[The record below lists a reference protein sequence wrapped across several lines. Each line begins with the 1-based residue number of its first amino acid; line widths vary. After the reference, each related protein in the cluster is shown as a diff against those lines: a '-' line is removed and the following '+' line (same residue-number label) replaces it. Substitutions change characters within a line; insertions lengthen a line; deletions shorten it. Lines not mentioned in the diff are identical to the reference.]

1 MPELNESQ
9 HSQACAE
16 EQVATATGTVLQLN
30 RRAASEFNF
39 IELQF
44 QRETFR
50 LIMTYYIVD
59 CSNDQQ
65 QIEREIHVQSFI
77 FMHLDLILNI
87 CASIC

>member
-1 MPELNESQ
+1 MQCPELNESQ

-44 QRETFR
+44 EFQRETCR
-50 LIMTYYIVD
+50 LIMTYLYYIVD

-65 QIEREIHVQSFI
+65 QIEREIHVHSFI
-77 FMHLDLILNI
+77 FMHLYM
-87 CASIC
+87 